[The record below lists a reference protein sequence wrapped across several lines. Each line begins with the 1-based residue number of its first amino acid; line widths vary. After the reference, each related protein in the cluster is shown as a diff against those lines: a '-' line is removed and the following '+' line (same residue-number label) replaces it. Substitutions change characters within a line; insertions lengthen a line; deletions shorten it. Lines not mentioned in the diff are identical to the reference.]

1 MINEH
6 INNILSDELNENE
19 VVRKFGKT
27 EFSNLSSKQLYY
39 NLDIILAI
47 GYRVNSIR
55 GIEFRKWANQYGRLS
70 VLYTTKVHDRYI
82 IIDNKDLYLVG
93 GSIKDLGKKIFSIIE
108 MDNSNISKL
117 LNRL

>member
-93 GSIKDLGKKIFSIIE
+93 GSIKDLGKKITTVVILENKFINTVLSSI
-108 MDNSNISKL
+108 
-117 LNRL
+117 